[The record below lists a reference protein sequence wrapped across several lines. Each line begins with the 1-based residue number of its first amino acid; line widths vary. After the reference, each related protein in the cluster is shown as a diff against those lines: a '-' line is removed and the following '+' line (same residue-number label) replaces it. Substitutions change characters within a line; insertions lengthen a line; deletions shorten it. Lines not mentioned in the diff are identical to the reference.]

1 MGDRIRIGELL
12 AAIGTI
18 VLIVSLVALDW
29 FEGKLGFPSNVAL
42 LPGDAGAI
50 TPVGLDAGAL
60 GWFAFATL
68 IVTILSSIV
77 FFLRALTARGPERP
91 MLQGPIA
98 YTIAGFTFLVI
109 LVRVLIFQPG
119 SSPDAL
125 SGDVL
130 LPAELVK
137 VATVDISVEL
147 GGYLGLLAVFLI
159 VIGLWIA
166 LGDERT
172 GSAAAKAHTAAL
184 LAASPVRPVPVAVS
198 APNPDAS
205 VVADDAIP
213 TDPSSPADP
222 ASGGPA

>member
-18 VLIVSLVALDW
+18 GLIVSLAALDW
-29 FEGKLGFPSNVAL
+29 FEGTIGFPSNVAL
-42 LPGDAGAI
+42 VPGEAESI
-50 TPVGLDAGAL
+50 PSVGLDAGAL

-68 IVTILSSIV
+68 IVTLLATVV
-77 FFLRALTARGPERP
+77 FFIRALTGRGSERA

-98 YTIAGFTFLVI
+98 YAISGFTFLVI

-119 SSPDAL
+119 SSADAV
-125 SGDVL
+125 SGDL
-130 LPAELVK
+130 LLSAELVK
-137 VATVDISVEL
+137 VAEVRISVEL
-147 GGYLGLLAVFLI
+147 GGYIGLLSVWLI
-159 VIGLWIA
+159 VVGLWIA
-166 LGDERT
+166 ISDDRT
-172 GSAAAKAHTAAL
+172 SSKAAKAQTAAL
-184 LAASPVRPVPVAVS
+184 LAASPPRTVPADAS

-213 TDPSSPADP
+213 TDPSTPADP